1 MARKSDNIL
10 TEGFLAELYNSAI
23 TNDYMCSVVTQY
35 MQDEFLPSREYQTLN
50 DALKKYFKDYKMAP
64 KYGMIEQICA
74 TSRATSELLDD
85 IKNLSTNVETSSLRD
100 QFEKYLKLVRFK
112 KIYKKVGKKFDDG
125 EGLEAIAEFEREAG
139 NLSAFSLA
147 PDEFVDVAG
156 TFESRLRE
164 NKERTVE
171 NNGKRPVTRFY
182 IDALDELNKG
192 RNLRT
197 QLSVL
202 IAMSGVGKTHFAR
215 WIGYNAAYVDGL
227 NVLHFSLEGSAAE
240 TMDAYSACMI
250 GSSAFDYERGK
261 ISPHAVEQ
269 FRKMLET
276 YKGTLKVKA
285 YTKFGKRTTTID
297 IKNDCEK
304 YHKENGFYP
313 DLIIIDSLDLL
324 DDSSGKTWDT
334 KSLRFKRI
342 AVAEDLK
349 DLAGELDTWVFATYQ
364 ATIENPEWVNDEK
377 NVLTAFNTSE
387 CKGLQRPC
395 THFLSLN
402 QSRREYQEETMRI
415 YADKFRFE
423 KKSAPFRICTAYD
436 KEIFFDRERTLNLP
450 PED

>member
-35 MQDEFLPSREYQTLN
+35 MQDAFLPSREYQTLN

-64 KYGMIEQICA
+64 KYGVIEQICA
-74 TSRATSELLDD
+74 TSRATSELLDE
-85 IKNLSTNVETSSLRD
+85 IRNLATDVDPSSLRD
-100 QFEKYLKLVRFK
+100 QFEKYLKLVQFK
-112 KIYKKVGKKFDDG
+112 KIYKEVGKKFDDG
-125 EGLEAIAEFEREAG
+125 EGLEAIAMLEREAG
-139 NLSAFSLA
+139 SLSTFTLA
-147 PDEFVDVAG
+147 PDEFVDVAE
-156 TFESRLRE
+156 TFEGRLRE
-164 NKERTVE
+164 NKERLLE
-171 NNGKRPVTRFY
+171 NSGKRPVTRFY

-240 TMDAYSACMI
+240 TLDAYSACMI

-261 ISPHAVEQ
+261 ISTHSVEQ
-269 FRKMLET
+269 FRKTLET

-297 IKNDCEK
+297 IMNDCEK

-324 DDSSGKTWDT
+324 DDSSGKTWDN

-349 DLAGELDTWVFATYQ
+349 DLAGEIDSWVFATYQ

-377 NVLTAFNTSE
+377 NVLTAYNTSE

-415 YADKFRFE
+415 HADKFRFE
-423 KKSAPFRICTAYD
+423 KKQPPFRICTAYD
-436 KEIFFDRERTLNLP
+436 KEMFYDRERTLNLP
-450 PED
+450 PE